1 MCWRVAESNPVE
13 RERPNRQGGVGL
25 TREHGEAKMRGGLA
39 LNSKM
44 GNEPVGTREKDTGEQ

>member
-1 MCWRVAESNPVE
+1 MIQLRGRGQIDKE
-13 RERPNRQGGVGL
+13 GGVGL

-44 GNEPVGTREKDTGEQ
+44 GNEPVGTRGKDTGEQ